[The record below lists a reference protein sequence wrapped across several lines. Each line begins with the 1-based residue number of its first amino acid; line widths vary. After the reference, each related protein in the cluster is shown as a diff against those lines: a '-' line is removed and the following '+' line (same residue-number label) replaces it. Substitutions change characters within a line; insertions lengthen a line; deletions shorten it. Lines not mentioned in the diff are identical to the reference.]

1 MRAQP
6 AGEDDKRLLIVDDN
20 TELCDAIREIAQA
33 VGYEVAVTYD
43 GNAFMERFAS
53 FRPDHIILDLAIP
66 GPAGLEL
73 LRFLA
78 GERCDAEIT
87 VASSHNETV
96 LEQAMKLGAHY
107 GLKMG
112 AVLQKPFTRAELE
125 NVLQ

>member
-6 AGEDDKRLLIVDDN
+6 AEEDEKRLLIVDDN
-20 TELCDAIREIAQA
+20 AEFCDAIREIAQA
-33 VGYEVAVTYD
+33 AGYEVALTHD
-43 GNAFMERFAS
+43 GNAFMERFAR

-66 GPAGLEL
+66 GLGGLEL

-78 GERCDAEIT
+78 EERCDAEIT
-87 VASSHNETV
+87 IASSHNETV
-96 LEQAMKLGAHY
+96 LDQAMKLGAHY

>member
-6 AGEDDKRLLIVDDN
+6 AGEDEKRLLIVDDN
-20 TELCDAIREIAQA
+20 AELCDAIREIAQA
-33 VGYEVAVTYD
+33 AGYEVDLTHD

-66 GPAGLEL
+66 GPGGLEL

-78 GERCDAEIT
+78 EERCDAEIT
-87 VASSHNETV
+87 IASSHNETV
-96 LEQAMKLGAHY
+96 LDQAMKLGAHY

-112 AVLQKPFTRAELE
+112 AVLQKPFTRAELD

>member
-1 MRAQP
+1 MTARSL
-6 AGEDDKRLLIVDDN
+6 GKDEKRLLIVDDN
-20 TELCDAIREIAQA
+20 AELCDAIREIAQA
-33 VGYEVAVTYD
+33 AGYEVAVTYD
-43 GNAFMERFAS
+43 GDAFMERFSS
-53 FRPDHIILDLAIP
+53 FRPDRIILDLALP
-66 GPAGLEL
+66 GSSGMEL

-78 GERCDAEIT
+78 GERCDAKIT

-96 LEQAMKLGAHY
+96 IEQAMKLGAHY